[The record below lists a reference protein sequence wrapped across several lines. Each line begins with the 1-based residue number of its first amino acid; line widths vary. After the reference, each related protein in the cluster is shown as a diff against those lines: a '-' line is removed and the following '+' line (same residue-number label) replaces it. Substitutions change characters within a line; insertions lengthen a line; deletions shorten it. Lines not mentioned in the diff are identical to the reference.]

1 MPGYEEHG
9 ESDDQEG
16 TDSDVFV
23 MPSNRGIDMTDPQFD
38 PEEFMDMLTR
48 EFASIQR
55 EKLREILAR
64 NASVEYL
71 QRHRLNGR
79 TDVESFRRLV
89 PVVTYEDLESD
100 IMSLVNGKTT
110 APILT
115 VDPIESFII
124 RYELK
129 LFSLR
134 CDRLCR
140 NSYMIVL
147 SSPEEVPKC

>member
-1 MPGYEEHG
+1 MSIYEEHG
-9 ESDDQEG
+9 ESEDQEG

-23 MPSNRGIDMTDPQFD
+23 MPSKRGIDMTDPQFD
-38 PEEFMDMLTR
+38 PEEFMDMLAQ

-55 EKLREILAR
+55 EKLREIVAR

-71 QRHRLNGR
+71 QRHGLKKGR
-79 TDVESFRRLV
+79 TDDVQSFRRLV

-100 IMSLVNGKTT
+100 LMSLANGKTT

-124 RYELK
+124 RYEVK
-129 LFSLR
+129 SLSHVII
-134 CDRLCR
+134 D
-140 NSYMIVL
+140 YAEIVT
-147 SSPEEVPKC
+147 

>member
-1 MPGYEEHG
+1 MSTSEEHG
-9 ESDDQEG
+9 ESEDQLEG

-23 MPSNRGIDMTDPQFD
+23 MPSKRGIDMTNPQFD
-38 PEEFMDMLTR
+38 PEEFMDMLAQ

-71 QRHRLNGR
+71 QRHGLKGR

-100 IMSLVNGKTT
+100 LMSLANGKTTT

-124 RYELK
+124 R
-129 LFSLR
+129 
-134 CDRLCR
+134 
-140 NSYMIVL
+140 
-147 SSPEEVPKC
+147 

>member
-1 MPGYEEHG
+1 MSICEEHG

-23 MPSNRGIDMTDPQFD
+23 MPSKRGIDMTDPQFD
-38 PEEFMDMLTR
+38 PEEFMDMLAQ

-55 EKLREILAR
+55 EKLREIVAR

-71 QRHRLNGR
+71 QRHGLKKGQ
-79 TDVESFRRLV
+79 TDDVKSFRRLV

-115 VDPIESFII
+115 VDSIESFII
-124 RYELK
+124 RYEFK
-129 LFSLR
+129 SR
-134 CDRLCR
+134 SHVID
-140 NSYMIVL
+140 YAEIVT
-147 SSPEEVPKC
+147 